1 MNGQFPWCGGS
12 LISETEILTAA
23 HCTQGKR
30 PSRIKVIVGEN
41 NITDQEQIKLEV
53 AEVLIHPL
61 YNNSTFNNDF
71 SILRLASPLSYS
83 SRISPVC
90 LPSDAAALFTGE
102 VSYCDTGNVF
112 TNVLMGSG
120 SHSDWLGILGSSRKP
135 HSRSFAGREQN
146 IQPCSCLHSYTFQE
160 VNVTVMSNTACN
172 SAPPPYKEKITE
184 AMLCAA
190 QPGKD
195 ACQGDSGGPLTLREN
210 GRQTLVRF
218 SHLLRL
224 RQCDFCMYKLTSL
237 CLFCI

>member
-1 MNGQFPWCGGS
+1 M
-12 LISETEILTAA
+12 
-23 HCTQGKR
+23 
-30 PSRIKVIVGEN
+30 
-41 NITDQEQIKLEV
+41 
-53 AEVLIHPL
+53 LIHPL

-146 IQPCSCLHSYTFQE
+146 IQPCSCLHTYTFQE

-195 ACQGDSGGPLTLREN
+195 SCQGDSGGPLTLREN

-218 SHLLRL
+218 SHLFTTVSMFVSMFVLHLRWVWSAGVMAAL
-224 RQCDFCMYKLTSL
+224 CQTSQVRCRDDFDHLYHANPWNYTAL
-237 CLFCI
+237 CIIYCHKQLSCIYM